1 MLHDA
6 MWVTFTETRC
16 NHRTSC
22 VGAGGSYWSSTFSAS
37 FLVALDALLVH
48 EKGVEFETAS

>member
-16 NHRTSC
+16 MNPPE
-22 VGAGGSYWSSTFSAS
+22 VGPPDRGYGVVELSSERCCA
-37 FLVALDALLVH
+37 AL
-48 EKGVEFETAS
+48 GPCI